1 MARPAKNVNVQSAAM
16 TKEQRESRQKA
27 EQKLKS
33 AGLPEPPAFLTDKQK
48 DIFVGI
54 VIGLQEA
61 DILGKLDEP
70 ILAQAAI
77 SIDRLQTIEDKINKA
92 PQALF
97 DKDVM
102 SARDKYSKDF
112 FRCCNELSLSPQSR
126 AKMALTA
133 YKNKQETEDPLIG
146 TIKKR
151 LEND

>member
-1 MARPAKNVNVQSAAM
+1 MARPAKNVDVQNKHL
-16 TKEQRESRQKA
+16 TQEEYENRKKA
-27 EQKLKS
+27 EENLKS
-33 AGLPEPPAFLTDKQK
+33 TGLPKPPDFLTDKQK
-48 DIFVGI
+48 EIFSGI
-54 VIGLQEA
+54 VRGLQEA

-133 YKNKQETEDPLIG
+133 YKNKQETDDPLIG